1 MNDMVS
7 ATVSHVLPVLPASA
21 ESAESAVSIPARVT
35 KDLVHKHDASQVLL
49 TELRR
54 TGEDEFLIIADWT
67 DTGSLMCTEDSRR
80 DDAVL
85 LTETIRQTFP
95 LLAHAGYGV
104 PFGHHLLWDE
114 YRYALGLA
122 ALDAGGAGGR
132 PDLHIKCYDIVR
144 RRGVVSALSLDITVL
159 RDGEQLATAHTRFAI
174 QPAPIYQRLRGARG
188 DSAAMMELARSRPL
202 PPPVSG
208 ASEEFR
214 DAVLSPTDERDRWQ
228 LRIDTHHPMYFDHPS
243 DHVPGILLLE
253 AAKQAAR
260 AVRHPR
266 AGVTEAMETVF
277 HRYVELDTPCR
288 VDAQPLPDD
297 QLGRARILV
306 TMHQEGKLCF
316 TALVSVAKTP

>member
-1 MNDMVS
+1 MNDMAS
-7 ATVSHVLPVLPASA
+7 TVT
-21 ESAESAVSIPARVT
+21 SIPARVT
-35 KDLVHKHDASQVLL
+35 KELVHKHDASQVLL
-49 TELRR
+49 TDFGRI
-54 TGEDEFLIIADWT
+54 GEDEFLITADWT
-67 DTGSLMCTEDSRR
+67 DTSRLMSTQDSRR

-95 LLAHAGYGV
+95 LLAHAGYEV

-114 YRYALGLA
+114 YRYALC
-122 ALDAGGAGGR
+122 LDALGRGGAGGR
-132 PDLHIKCYDIVR
+132 PQLHIKCYDIVR

-159 RDGEQLATAHTRFAI
+159 RDGEQLATAHTRFDI
-174 QPAPIYQRLRGARG
+174 QPAAIYRRLRGARG
-188 DSAAMMELARSRPL
+188 DALEMLALARSRPL

-243 DHVPGILLLE
+243 DHAPGILLLE

-277 HRYVELDTPCR
+277 HRYVELDSPCR

-297 QLGRARILV
+297 QQGRARILV
-306 TMHQEGKLCF
+306 TMHQEDKLCF
-316 TALVSVAKTP
+316 TALVSVAKSPAGR

>member
-7 ATVSHVLPVLPASA
+7 ST
-21 ESAESAVSIPARVT
+21 VSIPARVDRVSRVT

-49 TELRR
+49 TDLTR
-54 TGEDEFLIIADWT
+54 TGEDEFLITADWT
-67 DTGSLMCTEDSRR
+67 DTGSLIRTEDSRR

-95 LLAHAGYGV
+95 LLAHAGYEV

-122 ALDAGGAGGR
+122 ALHAGGAGGR

-174 QPAPIYQRLRGARG
+174 QPAAIYRRLRGARG

-214 DAVLSPTDERDRWQ
+214 DAVLSPTDERDCWQ

-306 TMHQEGKLCF
+306 TMHQESKLCF
-316 TALVSVAKTP
+316 TALVSVARTP